1 MFQEV
6 IDRPLTI
13 RPNPLSL
20 TGLIDWLQK
29 QPRNMGY
36 FYGQSAGCM
45 LFQYLRA
52 AGFSCFNVGEDF
64 FDHNSR
70 GYRDFD
76 RTRMPP
82 RFDAIARA
90 EPQTFGAALARA
102 KESVD

>member
-52 AGFSCFNVGEDF
+52 AGFSCLNVGEDF

-70 GYRDFD
+70 GHLDFD
-76 RTRMPP
+76 RTSLPP
-82 RFDAIARA
+82 HFNEIAIGH
-90 EPQTFGAALARA
+90 PQTFGWALKRARQHR
-102 KESVD
+102 